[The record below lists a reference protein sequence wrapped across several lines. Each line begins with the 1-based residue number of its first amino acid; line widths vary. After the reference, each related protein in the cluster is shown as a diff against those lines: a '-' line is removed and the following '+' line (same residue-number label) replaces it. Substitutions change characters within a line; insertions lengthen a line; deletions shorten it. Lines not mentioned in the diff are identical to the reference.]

1 MKFGYARVSHHSQN
15 EARQLTA
22 LSRHVEPKNIFVDKF
37 SGKSFDRPQY
47 QLLKKFV
54 LRDGDEL
61 FVTSLDRL
69 GRDKAQLSEELRE
82 LKMHGVTVRILDV
95 PTTMQEPPDGAIAKI
110 FFDMM
115 SQIMIEIMSALAESE
130 RILIHRRQVEGIAEA
145 KRTGKTKTGR
155 PFGRPRIPMPKKFP
169 DIIALV
175 DKKVITAK
183 QARAALN
190 LKTTTFYKLLAEYRK
205 SNEKVSDGDRLERN

>member
-15 EARQLTA
+15 EARQIAA
-22 LSRHVEPKNIFVDKF
+22 LSNFVAPENIFVDKF
-37 SGKSFDRPQY
+37 SGKNFDRPQY
-47 QLLKKFV
+47 QTLKKFT

-69 GRDKAQLSEELRE
+69 GRDKAQLSEEFRE
-82 LKMHGVTVRILDV
+82 LKLKGVTVRILDV
-95 PTTMQEPPDGAIAKI
+95 PITLQTPPEGEIAKI

-130 RILIHRRQVEGIAEA
+130 RILIRRRQAEGIAEV

-155 PFGRPRIPMPKKFP
+155 PFGRPRVKMPKNFP
-169 DIIALV
+169 AMINLV
-175 DKKVITAK
+175 DTKKITATDAM
-183 QARAALN
+183 QAMKLPR
-190 LKTTTFYKLLAEYRK
+190 TTFYRLLKEYRRK
-205 SNEKVSDGDRLERN
+205 KK